1 MAEAVASP
9 ESVMLSRPDPETSD
23 QEPGKVRAALL
34 AFGVHILFLV
44 FLMVGVSWRAEPP
57 APVQA
62 ELWASLPPQPAPKA
76 EAKPER
82 PSTPRPEPKREPKP
96 EPKPESKPAPA
107 KAPEKPDIALKEK
120 QEQERRK
127 KEEER
132 RRLEEE
138 KRKQAEAER
147 QRQEELERQRREET
161 ERRRREEERQRALE
175 EQVRREMAALEAHR
189 AQQEAAARAEA
200 QRLAAI
206 ASLRD
211 EYIHR
216 IREKVKY
223 NIMMPPAVPHD
234 AEAVFEVVLLPSG
247 EVLSARLTKSSGVPA
262 YDSAVERAIKKSEP
276 LPLPPDPAL
285 FTQFRTLTLKFRPAE

>member
-1 MAEAVASP
+1 MAEVVASSEP
-9 ESVMLSRPDPETSD
+9 AMSSRTDPEAFD
-23 QEPGKVRAALL
+23 REPGKVRAALL
-34 AFGVHILFLV
+34 AFGVHLLFLV
-44 FLMVGVSWRAEPP
+44 FLMAGVSWRAESP

-62 ELWASLPPQPAPKA
+62 ELWGSLPPQPAPRV
-76 EAKPER
+76 E
-82 PSTPRPEPKREPKP
+82 TRPEPPPAPKPAPKP
-96 EPKPESKPAPA
+96 EPKHEPA
-107 KAPEKPDIALKEK
+107 KAPEKPEIALKEK

-147 QRQEELERQRREET
+147 RREEELERQRREEA

-175 EQVRREMAALEAHR
+175 EQVKREMAALEAQR

-223 NIMMPPAVPHD
+223 NIVMPPAVPHD

-247 EVLSARLTKSSGVPA
+247 EVLSARLVKPSGVSA
-262 YDSAVERAIKKSEP
+262 YDSAVERAIKKSQP

-285 FTQFRTLTLKFRPAE
+285 FSQFRTLTLKFRPAE